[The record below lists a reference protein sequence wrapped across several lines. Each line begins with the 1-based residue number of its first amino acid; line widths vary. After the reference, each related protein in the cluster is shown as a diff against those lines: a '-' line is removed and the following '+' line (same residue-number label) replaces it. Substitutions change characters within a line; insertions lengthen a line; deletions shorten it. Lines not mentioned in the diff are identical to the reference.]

1 MWTAILVLLFLL
13 LFTGI
18 ISLGIGKEDDN
29 DAAIV
34 IGFVVSVLVVI
45 LFIIYGALGTNGIE
59 SVLPLLE
66 HIDKGKTVIKEE
78 KLTENA
84 EKMGKIFRDEVNK
97 INSPFIVQVRGRGLL
112 NAIVTKPQRSSTKS
126 VQAQSQ
132 KSE

>member
-18 ISLGIGKEDDN
+18 ISLGIGEEDDN

-59 SVLPLLE
+59 SVLPLLG

-78 KLTENA
+78 NGEPTDLYLTVD
-84 EKMGKIFRDEVNK
+84 GKEYHIILQD
-97 INSPFIVQVRGRGLL
+97 
-112 NAIVTKPQRSSTKS
+112 
-126 VQAQSQ
+126 
-132 KSE
+132 SEEE